1 MSEETPGDPQSKH
14 SVPDELRGQPP
25 EAAAPPER
33 REARPSQPPPA
44 PPAPPPPEGWQFPGA
59 DPAAAYPTPPPAP
72 PARAFDPEVT
82 AIVPRGVARD
92 PETFAN
98 REAREPAR
106 EPYRAAPEGNSSGAF
121 QQAPSAP
128 PWGSPAAAMRPDAD
142 PAAGRSDA
150 PPYGPHGGGYPFD
163 TAAPAGA
170 PQAAAPA
177 PVVGLGASLSR
188 ELRQERFTT
197 AVKPQPRSGWRRALL
212 RSTFGLINPGESK
225 TERIDREYAEQIAA
239 NIPRTE
245 LVFAVVS
252 PRGGVSKTTTTAA
265 IGSVLAE
272 IRGAEVVVIDA
283 DPNDGNLASRVNPD
297 AQHTFADMLRD
308 RSIGG
313 VNDIRNYTKRNA
325 AQLDV
330 LAGSR
335 ELVRPAVYDKATL
348 LNTVNVLRNGYR
360 IIGID
365 CGQNLGDELFSAVL
379 NIATA
384 MIVVTGDQ
392 FDSAASALTH
402 YDRLQALGRTELRDR
417 SFLLISD
424 RSPKPNRKLRAE
436 IMQSVSTTVWR
447 DPAHVPFDP
456 HLAEATVID
465 LDQLNKKT
473 YRAYLAAAARLSQWY
488 GLPPIP
494 LPKPPRR

>member
-1 MSEETPGDPQSKH
+1 MPADQYGGPQAPSYT
-14 SVPDELRGQPP
+14 SAAPWP
-25 EAAAPPER
+25 AAPP
-33 REARPSQPPPA
+33 A
-44 PPAPPPPEGWQFPGA
+44 G
-59 DPAAAYPTPPPAP
+59 D
-72 PARAFDPEVT
+72 
-82 AIVPRGVARD
+82 
-92 PETFAN
+92 
-98 REAREPAR
+98 EPAR
-106 EPYRAAPEGNSSGAF
+106 HAHPGGHAALFGQPGEP
-121 QQAPSAP
+121 
-128 PWGSPAAAMRPDAD
+128 
-142 PAAGRSDA
+142 
-150 PPYGPHGGGYPFD
+150 
-163 TAAPAGA
+163 A
-170 PQAAAPA
+170 PQHSAGPAA
-177 PVVGLGASLSR
+177 PVVGLGSSLSR

-197 AVKPQPRSGWRRALL
+197 SVKPQPRSGWRRALL

-225 TERIDREYAEQIAA
+225 TERIDREHAEQVGA

-265 IGSVLAE
+265 VGSILAE
-272 IRGAEVVVIDA
+272 IRGAEVVVVDA
-283 DPNDGNLASRVNPD
+283 DPNDGNLAGRVNPD

-308 RSIGG
+308 RTIGG

-330 LAGSR
+330 LASSR
-335 ELVRPAVYDKATL
+335 ELVRPPVFDRASL
-348 LNTVNVLRNGYR
+348 FNTVNVLRNGYR

-379 NIATA
+379 DIATA

-392 FDSAASALTH
+392 FDSAESALKH
-402 YDRLQALGRTELRDR
+402 YDRLQALGRTELRER

-424 RSPKPNRKLRAE
+424 RSPKPNKKLRAE
-436 IMQSVSTTVWR
+436 MVQSVSNTVWR
-447 DPAHVPFDP
+447 NPIHIPFDQ

-473 YRAYLAAAARLSQWY
+473 YRAYLAAAARLSAWY

-494 LPKPPRR
+494 QARR

>member
-1 MSEETPGDPQSKH
+1 MSEETSGDPQSKH
-14 SVPDELRGQPP
+14 SLPNELRGQPP

-33 REARPSQPPPA
+33 RDTRPPQTPPPSQA
-44 PPAPPPPEGWQFPGA
+44 PPAAWQFPNAGTA
-59 DPAAAYPTPPPAP
+59 EAYPTPPPAAHF
-72 PARAFDPEVT
+72 PAPGADPEVT
-82 AIVPRGVARD
+82 ANVPRNLGREQE
-92 PETFAN
+92 PFAT
-98 REAREPAR
+98 RESR
-106 EPYRAAPEGNSSGAF
+106 EPYRATSDGRSEGLY
-121 QQAPSAP
+121 QQAPSAA
-128 PWGSPAAAMRPDAD
+128 PWGHRDSHPGTGAD
-142 PAAGRSDA
+142 PRGSALFGGSFSTSMG
-150 PPYGPHGGGYPFD
+150 GPASG
-163 TAAPAGA
+163 
-170 PQAAAPA
+170 PQAAAPAPA
-177 PVVGLGASLSR
+177 PVVGLGGSLSR

-225 TERIDREYAEQIAA
+225 TERIDREYAEQIGA

-283 DPNDGNLASRVNPD
+283 DPNDGNLAGRINPE

-308 RSIGG
+308 RSIAG

-335 ELVRPAVYDKATL
+335 ELVRPAVYDRASL
-348 LNTVNVLRNGYR
+348 LNTINVLRNGYR

-379 NIATA
+379 DIATA

-392 FDSAASALTH
+392 FDSASSALTH

-424 RSPKPNRKLRAE
+424 RSPKPNKKLRAE
-436 IMQSVSTTVWR
+436 MVQSVSTTVWR
-447 DPAHVPFDP
+447 DPAHIPYDP

-473 YRAYLAAAARLSQWY
+473 YRAYLGAAARLSAWY

-494 LPKPPRR
+494 QARR